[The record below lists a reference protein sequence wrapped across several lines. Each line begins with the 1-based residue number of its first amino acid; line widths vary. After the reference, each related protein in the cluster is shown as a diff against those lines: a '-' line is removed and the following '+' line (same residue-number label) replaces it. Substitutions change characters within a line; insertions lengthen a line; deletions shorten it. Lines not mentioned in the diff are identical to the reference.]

1 MTRILGREGA
11 DPRMSGLFFK
21 AVIQAVLL
29 FGSETWVLTPR
40 MEGAL
45 GSVQHRVA
53 QQMTGS
59 HMRRLGGILRWRQ
72 LWRRRVLKRSGYTSK
87 IVIIRSCN
95 ILRCD
100 RFWTYV
106 RNMFGGQEPVFLE
119 GGYH

>member
-59 HMRRLGGILRWRQ
+59 HL
-72 LWRRRVLKRSGYTSK
+72 RRRGASSA
-87 IVIIRSCN
+87 
-95 ILRCD
+95 
-100 RFWTYV
+100 
-106 RNMFGGQEPVFLE
+106 GGSY
-119 GGYH
+119 GGGGF